1 MPDIPDLTAYIM
13 TGTKY
18 LLPILALWILLR
30 CIRSMLREK
39 YEPET
44 WAWLLDEDG
53 AALPVSHW
61 ESIIGRSPSSDIVI
75 DMPSVSKL
83 HASLQRDGD
92 GDWTLS
98 DLRSREGT
106 YINGDEIDILEPVED
121 GDTVE
126 FGDAVMTFREIDAAE
141 RAALER
147 RRTAPGRFVGP
158 GVTLLILSL
167 FQAFLTLEFTITAAQ
182 EYLFPICLAF
192 FALMVTEWFCYLVT
206 RSVRRTGFEPETL
219 AFFLTTLGT
228 AVCATATPEDM
239 FRQTIFIIL
248 GVALYFFLGAWL
260 RSLERVKS
268 SRFIAAAAALGLLA
282 VNVVFS
288 EAVFGAKNPHP
299 QFLIPGGVTC
309 YESLTPER
317 IKEFRDLYLQARKF
331 IEEVYIPDLLL
342 VAGAYKD
349 WAALGCGC
357 RNFMAFGEFPEV
369 GGERDITK
377 RWLKPG
383 VLLDGKLDTV
393 HPFDAGKI
401 AEHVRH
407 SWYEGEE
414 ARAPYDGETK
424 PAFTRMGDTDRYSW
438 LKAPRYDG
446 LAMETGPLA
455 QMLVAYAQ
463 GHEAVKPAV
472 DKVLS
477 ALGVGP
483 EALFSTLGRTAARG
497 VETLV
502 IAQQVEKWL
511 AEYEANIAGGDKKIA
526 MECSVPREGRGV
538 GFVNAP
544 RGGLSH
550 WLRIEDGKIGNFQL
564 VVPTTWNLGPR
575 DAKHVLSAA
584 EQALVGTPVAD
595 PKRPVEILRTIHSFD
610 PCIACAV
617 HVIDGETNQV
627 HEFKVL

>member
-83 HASLQRDGD
+83 HASLQRAGD

-98 DLRSREGT
+98 ALRSREGT
-106 YINGDEIDILEPVED
+106 YINGDEIDILEPVGD

-288 EAVFGAKNPHP
+288 EAVFGAKNWLSIAGVSFQPSELVKVLYIYTGAATLDRLFARRNLFVFIVFSAICVIALALIGDFGTAVIFFAT
-299 QFLIPGGVTC
+299 FLVISFMRSGSFATVFLAVSGAAMAGFLVISVKPYIADRFSAWGHVWEDVWDKGYQQTHALSAAASGGLFGKGAGSGWLKDIFAAETDMVFGVVSEELGLIIAVLAMFAVIALALFAVRNAAQGRSTFYVIAGCAAVSLLMVQMGLNVFGSLDILPFTGVTFPFVSKGGTSLISC
-309 YESLTPER
+309 WMLLAFVKATDTRRDASFVVSRDKAPRRREEDEDYDDYE
-317 IKEFRDLYLQARKF
+317 DY
-331 IEEVYIPDLLL
+331 D
-342 VAGAYKD
+342 
-349 WAALGCGC
+349 
-357 RNFMAFGEFPEV
+357 
-369 GGERDITK
+369 
-377 RWLKPG
+377 
-383 VLLDGKLDTV
+383 
-393 HPFDAGKI
+393 
-401 AEHVRH
+401 
-407 SWYEGEE
+407 GEE
-414 ARAPYDGETK
+414 A
-424 PAFTRMGDTDRYSW
+424 
-438 LKAPRYDG
+438 KA
-446 LAMETGPLA
+446 
-455 QMLVAYAQ
+455 
-463 GHEAVKPAV
+463 
-472 DKVLS
+472 
-477 ALGVGP
+477 
-483 EALFSTLGRTAARG
+483 
-497 VETLV
+497 
-502 IAQQVEKWL
+502 
-511 AEYEANIAGGDKKIA
+511 
-526 MECSVPREGRGV
+526 
-538 GFVNAP
+538 
-544 RGGLSH
+544 
-550 WLRIEDGKIGNFQL
+550 
-564 VVPTTWNLGPR
+564 
-575 DAKHVLSAA
+575 
-584 EQALVGTPVAD
+584 
-595 PKRPVEILRTIHSFD
+595 
-610 PCIACAV
+610 
-617 HVIDGETNQV
+617 
-627 HEFKVL
+627 

>member
-92 GDWTLS
+92 GGWTLS

-288 EAVFGAKNPHP
+288 EAVFGAKNWLSIAGVSFQPSELVKVLYIYTGAATLDRLFARRNLFVFIVFSAICVIALALIGDFGTAVIFFAT
-299 QFLIPGGVTC
+299 FLVISFMRSGSFATVFLAVSGAAMAGFLVISVKPYIADRFSAWGHVWEDVWDKGYQQTHALSAAASGGLFGKGAGSGWLKDIFAAETDMVFGVVSEELGLIIAVLAMFAVIALALFAVRNAAQGRSTFYVIAGCAAVSLLMVQMGLNVFGSLDILPFTGVTFPFVSKGGTSLISC
-309 YESLTPER
+309 WMLLAFVKATDTRRDASFVVSRDKAPRRREEDEDYDDYE
-317 IKEFRDLYLQARKF
+317 DY
-331 IEEVYIPDLLL
+331 D
-342 VAGAYKD
+342 
-349 WAALGCGC
+349 
-357 RNFMAFGEFPEV
+357 
-369 GGERDITK
+369 
-377 RWLKPG
+377 
-383 VLLDGKLDTV
+383 
-393 HPFDAGKI
+393 
-401 AEHVRH
+401 
-407 SWYEGEE
+407 GEE
-414 ARAPYDGETK
+414 A
-424 PAFTRMGDTDRYSW
+424 
-438 LKAPRYDG
+438 KA
-446 LAMETGPLA
+446 
-455 QMLVAYAQ
+455 
-463 GHEAVKPAV
+463 
-472 DKVLS
+472 
-477 ALGVGP
+477 
-483 EALFSTLGRTAARG
+483 
-497 VETLV
+497 
-502 IAQQVEKWL
+502 
-511 AEYEANIAGGDKKIA
+511 
-526 MECSVPREGRGV
+526 
-538 GFVNAP
+538 
-544 RGGLSH
+544 
-550 WLRIEDGKIGNFQL
+550 
-564 VVPTTWNLGPR
+564 
-575 DAKHVLSAA
+575 
-584 EQALVGTPVAD
+584 
-595 PKRPVEILRTIHSFD
+595 
-610 PCIACAV
+610 
-617 HVIDGETNQV
+617 
-627 HEFKVL
+627 

>member
-1 MPDIPDLTAYIM
+1 M

-44 WAWLLDEDG
+44 WAYLLDEDG
-53 AALPVSHW
+53 AALPVAHW
-61 ESIIGRSPSSDIVI
+61 ESIIGRAASSDVVL
-75 DMPSVSKL
+75 DMPGVSKL

-92 GDWTLS
+92 GYWTLS

-167 FQAFLTLEFTITAAQ
+167 FQAFLTLEFAVTAEE

-228 AVCATATPEDM
+228 AVCATATPDDM

-268 SRFIAAAAALGLLA
+268 SRFLAAAAALGLLA

-288 EAVFGAKNPHP
+288 EAVFGAKNWLSIAGVSFQPSELVKVLYIYTGAATLDRLFARRNLFVFIVFSAICVIALALIGDFGTAVIFFAT
-299 QFLIPGGVTC
+299 FLVISFMRSGSFATLFLAVSGAVMAGFLVLSVKPYIADRFSAWGHVWEDVWDKGYQQTHAMSAAASGGLFGKGAGNGWLKDIFAAETDMVFAVVSEELGLIIAVLAMFAVIALALFAVRNAAQGRSTFYVIAGCAAVSLLMVQMGLNVFGSLDILPFTGVTFPFVSKGGT
-309 YESLTPER
+309 SLISCWMLLAFVKATDTR
-317 IKEFRDLYLQARKF
+317 RDASF
-331 IEEVYIPDLLL
+331 V
-342 VAGAYKD
+342 VS
-349 WAALGCGC
+349 
-357 RNFMAFGEFPEV
+357 
-369 GGERDITK
+369 RD
-377 RWLKPG
+377 
-383 VLLDGKLDTV
+383 
-393 HPFDAGKI
+393 
-401 AEHVRH
+401 
-407 SWYEGEE
+407 
-414 ARAPYDGETK
+414 
-424 PAFTRMGDTDRYSW
+424 
-438 LKAPRYDG
+438 KAPRRRDEYDDDYDDDDYD
-446 LAMETGPLA
+446 ERE
-455 QMLVAYAQ
+455 
-463 GHEAVKPAV
+463 EA
-472 DKVLS
+472 
-477 ALGVGP
+477 
-483 EALFSTLGRTAARG
+483 EA
-497 VETLV
+497 
-502 IAQQVEKWL
+502 
-511 AEYEANIAGGDKKIA
+511 
-526 MECSVPREGRGV
+526 
-538 GFVNAP
+538 
-544 RGGLSH
+544 
-550 WLRIEDGKIGNFQL
+550 
-564 VVPTTWNLGPR
+564 
-575 DAKHVLSAA
+575 
-584 EQALVGTPVAD
+584 
-595 PKRPVEILRTIHSFD
+595 
-610 PCIACAV
+610 
-617 HVIDGETNQV
+617 
-627 HEFKVL
+627 